1 VFLAVTGKI
10 LGLGLKVCAGESLAP
25 PSSEWP
31 IGHAQPDSR
40 SSGKNRPKS
49 GMSGNTEKLKSHC
62 EHKTIQNQHPSPC
75 GEGYG
80 DTLKRGCKGLLSLK
94 KGSSGVVKRHHI
106 LLGFDAFQ
114 FSENL
119 ASSIKSSN
127 SGVLEFCW
135 PWLVNDD
142 DKLGLG
148 LSAC

>member
-1 VFLAVTGKI
+1 MCI
-10 LGLGLKVCAGESLAP
+10 R
-25 PSSEWP
+25 
-31 IGHAQPDSR
+31 DR
-40 SSGKNRPKS
+40 
-49 GMSGNTEKLKSHC
+49 SHC

-135 PWLVNDD
+135 PWPVSYTHLDVY
-142 DKLGLG
+142 KRQGASRPKMVARCAVMSG
-148 LSAC
+148 VGRLSGSLPGSLTSAAWWSVMSLSLIHI